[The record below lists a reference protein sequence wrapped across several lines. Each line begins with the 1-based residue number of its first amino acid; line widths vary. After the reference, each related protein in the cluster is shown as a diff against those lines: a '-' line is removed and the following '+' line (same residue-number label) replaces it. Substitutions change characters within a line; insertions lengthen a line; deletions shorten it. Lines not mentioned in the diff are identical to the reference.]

1 MKEGDTGREV
11 ELRGSMVE
19 KKNQRARKNPWA
31 CDEKLIEPP
40 DAVEMKAAL

>member
-19 KKNQRARKNPWA
+19 KKIKGRGKTLGR
-31 CDEKLIEPP
+31 
-40 DAVEMKAAL
+40 VTRS